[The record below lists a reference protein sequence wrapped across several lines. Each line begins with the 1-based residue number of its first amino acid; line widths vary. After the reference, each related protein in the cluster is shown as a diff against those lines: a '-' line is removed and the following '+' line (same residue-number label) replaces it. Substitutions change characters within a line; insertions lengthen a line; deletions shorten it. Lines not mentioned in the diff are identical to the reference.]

1 MAWGLEARVPFLDKE
16 FVNLCIDIHKD
27 LKGTMNF
34 TTDPKMEKYV
44 IRKAFDINDEN
55 GNPVYLPRD
64 VLWRQKEQF
73 SDGVGY
79 NWIDTLKEF
88 TQSQVKNDPEMLSR
102 YHNRFI
108 TYQFNTP
115 ESMEAFYYREIFE
128 RFYPLRA
135 TTVKK
140 WVPKTE
146 WEGVGNDPSGRA
158 QSTHDNKL

>member
-1 MAWGLEARVPFLDKE
+1 
-16 FVNLCIDIHKD
+16 
-27 LKGTMNF
+27 MNF
-34 TTDPKMEKYV
+34 TNDPKMEKYV

-55 GNPVYLPRD
+55 GKPLYLPKD

-115 ESMEAFYYREIFE
+115 ESMEAFIIVKFLKD
-128 RFYPLRA
+128 F
-135 TTVKK
+135 TTNVLQQLKNGFQ
-140 WVPKTE
+140 KTE